1 MKIWTKEQVENLKK
15 RQATMMMHPYTCE
28 CGENLIPTEEG
39 WICDECSYTQN
50 WAHDSDLDGDLLEWF
65 GQTP

>member
-1 MKIWTKEQVENLKK
+1 MKIWTEEQVKNLKK
-15 RQATMMMHPYTCE
+15 RQETFTLHPYTCD

-39 WICDECSYTQN
+39 WVCDKCSYTQY
-50 WAHDSDLDGDLLEWF
+50 WAHGSDLDGEWEEWF